1 MAIDPDIFSISRPP
15 LGDYRSFVEPRLI
28 VETYRS
34 AAGQMISHGPLHR
47 ISVNRTAHRRYVC
60 KLGSDVAR
68 AVARPPFT
76 LGFEPATVAL
86 EVEGDEADYVSIFQS
101 PALYRSIGG
110 ADFAPERW
118 DGDRLSAAADPTT
131 LQVVLALALAVEDPA
146 VDALLMQHLGIALA
160 CRVVR
165 LLGARPQAPQP
176 HALPPRTLRRVIDQ
190 IEGFIGDAGLSVE
203 TLASTAHLSPYH
215 FSRAFKAATGEPPHR
230 FILRRRVGR
239 AKLHLAE
246 ADATLAD
253 IAYACGF
260 ASQAH
265 FCGVFR
271 RLTGMTP
278 KQYRGT
284 VRG

>member
-1 MAIDPDIFSISRPP
+1 MAIDPQVFSISRPP
-15 LGDYRSFVEPRLI
+15 LDNYKSFGAPQLI

-34 AAGQMISHGPLHR
+34 AAGQMVSHGPLHR

-68 AVARPPFT
+68 AVVRPPFT

-86 EVEGDEADYVSIFQS
+86 EVEGDGADYVSIFQS

-110 ADFAPERW
+110 ADFTPERW
-118 DGDRLSAAADPTT
+118 DGDRLNASTDPAT
-131 LQVVLALALAVEDPA
+131 LQVVLALALAIEDAA
-146 VDALLMQHLGIALA
+146 VDLLLMEHLGIALA

-165 LLGARPQAPQP
+165 LLGAGSQAPRS
-176 HALPPRTLRRVIDQ
+176 HALRPRTLRRVIDQ

-203 TLASTAHLSPYH
+203 TLAATAHLSPYH
-215 FSRAFKAATGEPPHR
+215 FSRAFKATTGEPPHR
-230 FILRRRVGR
+230 FILRRRVAR

-246 ADATLAD
+246 AEATLAD

-260 ASQAH
+260 SSQAH

-284 VRG
+284 VRA